1 MSKRIAITDKLELV
15 ETQNLSLTLS
25 RLNSGEGGYTD
36 LRWKRALYHALA
48 MSGTSCGT
56 QLTKIR

>member
-1 MSKRIAITDKLELV
+1 MNGTEQMDF
-15 ETQNLSLTLS
+15 LTLS

-48 MSGTSCGT
+48 MSGAPYAA
-56 QLTKIR
+56 QLTKIREALELP